1 MITAEQQFDADVRR
15 LVQLQDT
22 IRHLSEEEDLIKA
35 RIREHGSGQ
44 VGELRVTVALARRF
58 SAQLAAERLSA
69 DQLKEITEVVISP
82 TKAKAVLPPMVY
94 ESLMYP
100 YGEARVSV
108 K

>member
-1 MITAEQQFDADVRR
+1 MITAEQQFDADVKR
-15 LVQLQDT
+15 LVQLQDA
-22 IRHLSEEEDLIKA
+22 IKHLAEEADLIKA

-44 VGELRVTVALARRF
+44 VGDLKVTVAPARRF
-58 SAQLAAERLSA
+58 SAQLAAQTLTA
-69 DQLKEITEVVISP
+69 DELKQITEVVISP

-94 ESLMYP
+94 ESLTYP

>member
-1 MITAEQQFDADVRR
+1 MITAEQFDADVKR
-15 LVQLQDT
+15 LVQLQDA
-22 IRHLSEEEDLIKA
+22 IKHLTEEADLIKA

-58 SAQLAAERLSA
+58 SAQLAAETLDA
-69 DQLKEITEVVISP
+69 DELKQITEVVISP
-82 TKAKAVLPPMVY
+82 TKARAVLPPMVY

-100 YGEARVSV
+100 YGEPRVSV

>member
-1 MITAEQQFDADVRR
+1 MITDEQQFDADVRR

-22 IRHLSEEEDLIKA
+22 IKHLSDEADAIKA

-44 VGELRVTVALARRF
+44 VGELRVTVAPARRF
-58 SAQLAAERLSA
+58 SPQLAVEKLDA
-69 DQLKEITEVVISP
+69 DQLKEITETVISS

-94 ESLMYP
+94 ESLMYA
-100 YGEARVSV
+100 YGEPRVSV